1 MSPTD
6 VYKAEELV
14 YELKIGDV
22 MSRRLI
28 TVEPETPMRAVKEIL
43 RDRRISGTPVLAG
56 GRLVGI
62 VSIEDVILAM
72 EQGRLD
78 AAVGSAMTTHLHTVH
93 ADETVVRALS
103 IFAKTDV
110 GRLPVLDAEDRL
122 VGIITPDDITRG
134 VLKALQAAYHEEEVR
149 RYRASHVFEDIVSDH
164 TSVVLRYDVPVRD
177 FALAGRASSQLK
189 NTLRRLGI
197 DPRIVRRVAIASY
210 EAEMNL
216 VIHTEQGGTLTAEVT
231 PEYVALLVSDEGPGI
246 ADVKQALQPGYSTA
260 PDWIR
265 EMGFGAGMGLANIQG
280 CTDEM
285 HVDSAPGRG
294 TRLTAVV
301 YLRPAGLSAAAPAA
315 AEGSTEA

>member
-14 YELKIGDV
+14 YELKIRQV
-22 MSRRLI
+22 MSQHLI
-28 TVEPETPMRAVKEIL
+28 TVGPETPMRAVKEIL
-43 RDRRISGTPVLAG
+43 RDKRISGTPVLAG
-56 GRLVGI
+56 SQLVGI
-62 VSIEDVILAM
+62 VSIEDLIVAM
-72 EQGRLD
+72 ERGQLD
-78 AAVGSAMTTHLHTVH
+78 LPVGASMTTNLYTVR
-93 ADETVVRALS
+93 ADDTVVRALG

-110 GRLPVLDAEDRL
+110 GRLPVLDAQGDL

-134 VLKALQAAYHEEEVR
+134 VLKGLQAAYHEEEVR

-177 FALAGRASSQLK
+177 FELAGRASSQLK
-189 NTLRRLGI
+189 STLRRLGI

-216 VIHTEQGGTLTAEVT
+216 VIHTAAGGTLVAEVT
-231 PEYVALLVSDEGPGI
+231 PDYVALLVSDTGPGI
-246 ADVKQALQPGYSTA
+246 VDVKQALQPGYSTA

-265 EMGFGAGMGLANIQG
+265 EMGFGAGMGLSNIKN

-294 TRLTAVV
+294 TRLTAVI
-301 YLRPAGLSAAAPAA
+301 YLRRPEPPPGAVPA
-315 AEGSTEA
+315 AEGKTEA